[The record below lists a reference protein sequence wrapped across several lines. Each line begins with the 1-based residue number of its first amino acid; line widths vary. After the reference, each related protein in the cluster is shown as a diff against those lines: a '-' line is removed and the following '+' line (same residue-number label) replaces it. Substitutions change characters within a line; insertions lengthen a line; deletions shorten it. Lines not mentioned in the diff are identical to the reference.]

1 MTNRLPA
8 IHLKPAPSRQMFIWL
23 HGLYGVTLLAIITAP
38 IGLTVKIVLLIAL
51 VLTKLPVYRKLTPE
65 QVVQAEIKWNG
76 WSKIVLRDGKRQTA
90 RLRRDSLVT
99 PWLIL
104 LRFDL
109 RGRWRH
115 PVMVLFQDALPQAE
129 MRSLRILLKHGS
141 FIGEEPVF

>member
-1 MTNRLPA
+1 
-8 IHLKPAPSRQMFIWL
+8 MFIWL

-109 RGRWRH
+109 RGR
-115 PVMVLFQDALPQAE
+115 
-129 MRSLRILLKHGS
+129 
-141 FIGEEPVF
+141 